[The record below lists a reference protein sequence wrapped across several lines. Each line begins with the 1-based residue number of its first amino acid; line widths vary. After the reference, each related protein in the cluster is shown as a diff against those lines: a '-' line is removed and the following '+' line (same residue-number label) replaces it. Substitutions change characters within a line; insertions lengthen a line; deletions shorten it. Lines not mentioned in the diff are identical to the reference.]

1 MSAYRHKKR
10 FGQHFLH
17 DEMACHD
24 MIAAIAPSAGESFV
38 EIGPGQGVL
47 TQHLL
52 QSSLLCHVIEIDR
65 DLIQGL
71 KHWPQK
77 NLQITEADAL
87 TVDLSSLLKVTPYRL
102 VGNLPYNISTPLLFH
117 CFKHID
123 AWVDAHFLLQ
133 KEVVDRII
141 APVGSA
147 SYGRLSVMSQFYV
160 EATSVLHVGPESF
173 DPPPKVQS
181 SFVRLVPHKKR
192 LTVSAATLEAVV
204 QRSFHARRK
213 TIYNNLKKWIDHGG
227 FLTLGIDP
235 HLRQQNLSVDAY
247 VRLANYMDEHLIFI
261 KEEK

>member
-1 MSAYRHKKR
+1 MSTYRHKKR

-71 KHWPQK
+71 KNWPQK

-123 AWVDAHFLLQ
+123 AWSDAHFLLQ

-181 SFVRLVPHKKR
+181 SFVRLVPHQNR
-192 LTVSAATLEAVV
+192 LSVSVDTLEVVV

-213 TIYNNLKKWIDHGG
+213 TIYNNLKKWIDHQG
-227 FLTLGIDP
+227 FLTLGVDP
-235 HLRQQNLSVDAY
+235 GARPQCLSVEDY
-247 VRLANYMDEHLIFI
+247 VRMSNFFDQHRIPI
-261 KEEK
+261 KEDQ